1 MSAVD
6 GRRPPADLAVSDL
19 TVEYAARGYMLR
31 PLDGLE
37 LSARD
42 GQLVALLGPSGCGKT
57 TLLSCLA
64 GLLTPK
70 RGRIVFA
77 GIEVTRLTGHEL
89 TSYRRHTVG
98 VVFQAFNLV
107 RSLTARE
114 NVMAPLILTGL
125 GRKEASRRALE
136 LLELVDLSDRVKHR
150 PGELSGGQ
158 QQRVAIARA
167 LAWEPPLLLADEPT
181 AHLDHIQVESVLRL
195 LRDIAAPGR
204 LVVLSTHDV
213 RVSRITDH
221 VVDLAPDKVPTE
233 AALRKVELEPGRLV
247 FAQGDPSDF
256 VYVIEAGE
264 VEIFRSSPGGT
275 EKPLAVLRPGEYF
288 GELGP
293 ALGLPRSAYAR
304 ARTPVMLIAYDVGTF
319 RRNYATQLSAEQR
332 SRTQSLQSI
341 VAHSATAQKR

>member
-1 MSAVD
+1 MIAD
-6 GRRPPADLAVSDL
+6 DRRTASADLVVSDL
-19 TVEYAARGYMLR
+19 TVEFRAKGYVLR
-31 PLDGLE
+31 PLNGL
-37 LSARD
+37 SVNASD

-64 GLLTPK
+64 GLLTPTS
-70 RGRIVFA
+70 GQITFA
-77 GIEVTRLTGHEL
+77 GREVTKLSGHEL
-89 TSYRRHTVG
+89 TDYRRRTVG

-114 NVMAPLILTGL
+114 NVMAPLLLTGV
-125 GRKEASRRALE
+125 GRREASRRAIE
-136 LLELVDLSDRVKHR
+136 LLDMVGLCDRIKHR

-204 LVVLSTHDV
+204 LVVLSTHDS
-213 RVSRITDH
+213 RVSRITDN
-221 VVDLAPDKVPTE
+221 VVELAPDRLPPE
-233 AALRKVELEPGRLV
+233 APPRVAEFAAGELI
-247 FAQGDPSDF
+247 FSQGDPSDF

-264 VEIFRSSPGGT
+264 VEIYRPDEHGVERT
-275 EKPLAVLRPGEYF
+275 LAVLRAGDYF

-293 ALGLPRSAYAR
+293 ALGLPRNSSAR
-304 ARTPVMLIAYDVGTF
+304 ARTAVALVAYDVGTF
-319 RRNYATQLSAEQR
+319 RRKYA
-332 SRTQSLQSI
+332 SRL
-341 VAHSATAQKR
+341 AQHAPAPASGAAGAS